1 MKQVLSQKIVA
12 AIGDSRWDIVAKGSL
27 LVAGKF
33 LTSGTNKLWFTLSA
47 GIALGLALAA
57 MGRVYPFSGPVS
69 ILAIMLWF
77 VGAYLGQLML
87 FAFSFVGHWVL
98 RRLTSRIK
106 QPPAGWRLK
115 LATLY
120 AATEA
125 ELLEYQPRKKKEKP
139 GYVEFEPD
147 DDLASAL
154 FMDEHYSIDDSR

>member
-1 MKQVLSQKIVA
+1 
-12 AIGDSRWDIVAKGSL
+12 
-27 LVAGKF
+27 
-33 LTSGTNKLWFTLSA
+33 
-47 GIALGLALAA
+47 

-147 DDLASAL
+147 DDLVSAL